1 MVLVFFVV
9 NLLRIDLYD
18 VVKEIKK
25 GRDTMKTIIKRSI
38 LDYLKNP
45 VLWIGLI
52 IIVASMYQCLSSYL
66 QIHYIKQNEQ
76 ITQNDVALED
86 ADVMD
91 GYIPTSDDK
100 ERRREWEDT
109 IKGTLMDT
117 SKNGFGFSRQEA
129 DHVMKEIQNMDVKT
143 ASEFLESQYGYY
155 NAIYAYEDLDGILYN
170 EGNYEK
176 IQKKI
181 GYLPQE
187 IDLYPNLTVKEC
199 LVYMGGLSGVAR
211 NDLEQRITYYL
222 EKTSLTEHQNKKMR
236 QLSGGMKRRVGLIQ
250 ALLNNPDFLIIDE
263 PTTGLDPEERI
274 RIRNLLVDFSKD
286 RTVLFSTHVVE
297 DLAATCTQLAIMKKG
312 SFLYSGSVSGLL
324 ENAKGC
330 VWNCTVQNAEEARLL
345 EANYSISSKQYV
357 ENGIHMK
364 VLSKGKPNENC
375 VLDND
380 ITLEDAY
387 IYLTNS

>member
-52 IIVASMYQCLSSYL
+52 IIVASMYQCLSPYL

-109 IKGTLMDT
+109 IKETLMDT

-155 NAIYAYEDLDGILYN
+155 NAIYAYEDLEIHKGTAEEINHYIERKLSEHSFSWYFAKKFTDFAGLHMAFFATVLLSFLFIQDTRKSTYELLHTKPVTAVQYICGKVISGFISMLGVLVILN
-170 EGNYEK
+170 V
-176 IQKKI
+176 IFFM
-181 GYLPQE
+181 L
-187 IDLYPNLTVKEC
+187 C
-199 LVYMGGLSGVAR
+199 L
-211 NDLEQRITYYL
+211 
-222 EKTSLTEHQNKKMR
+222 KTSLESGFPVTPIDFCVNSLIYIIPNLLMICCVYTITAVIFKNPLPAAPILFLHIIYSNMLTMKNDIYYMRPFSIMVRFPDRFFETHVAKMSNIN
-236 QLSGGMKRRVGLIQ
+236 QIILVISSVILVCISVTIWKRRRV
-250 ALLNNPDFLIIDE
+250 
-263 PTTGLDPEERI
+263 
-274 RIRNLLVDFSKD
+274 
-286 RTVLFSTHVVE
+286 H
-297 DLAATCTQLAIMKKG
+297 
-312 SFLYSGSVSGLL
+312 
-324 ENAKGC
+324 
-330 VWNCTVQNAEEARLL
+330 
-345 EANYSISSKQYV
+345 
-357 ENGIHMK
+357 
-364 VLSKGKPNENC
+364 
-375 VLDND
+375 
-380 ITLEDAY
+380 
-387 IYLTNS
+387 